1 MDTIKSFFMLSG
13 EVIFFAFAGKLLLHL
28 LRSRMDFDS
37 AVYDLI
43 DLLSALLVSMGI
55 LLYPPLFLVALK
67 KAIRKERD
75 EEQIGNIQFSS
86 VRVLNGIFIP
96 LSTMS

>member
-1 MDTIKSFFMLSG
+1 
-13 EVIFFAFAGKLLLHL
+13 
-28 LRSRMDFDS
+28 MDFDS